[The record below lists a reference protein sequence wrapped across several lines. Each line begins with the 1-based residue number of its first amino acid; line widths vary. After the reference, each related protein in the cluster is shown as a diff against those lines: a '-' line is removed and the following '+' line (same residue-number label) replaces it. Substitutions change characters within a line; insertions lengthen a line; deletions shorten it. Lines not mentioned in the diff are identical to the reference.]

1 MHIELTLGTIKIF
14 PDTVQDQVFIEK
26 ILNRKE
32 IVIFERKLDADSF
45 HLESLTERPLGF
57 QI

>member
-45 HLESLTERPLGF
+45 HLESLTE
-57 QI
+57 